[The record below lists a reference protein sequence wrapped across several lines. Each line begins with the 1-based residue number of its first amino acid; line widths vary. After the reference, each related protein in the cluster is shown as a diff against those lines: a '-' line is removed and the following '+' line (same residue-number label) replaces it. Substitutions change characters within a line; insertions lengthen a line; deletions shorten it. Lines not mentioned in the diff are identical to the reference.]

1 MNDTETKKEQG
12 TMLCIQPILV
22 QGGKAERV
30 VAIIGST
37 DLAPAGVAESRLPSR
52 SVSAPAALLPL
63 PC

>member
-1 MNDTETKKEQG
+1 
-12 TMLCIQPILV
+12 MLCVQPILV

-37 DLAPAGVAESRLPSR
+37 DLASAGVAESRLPSR